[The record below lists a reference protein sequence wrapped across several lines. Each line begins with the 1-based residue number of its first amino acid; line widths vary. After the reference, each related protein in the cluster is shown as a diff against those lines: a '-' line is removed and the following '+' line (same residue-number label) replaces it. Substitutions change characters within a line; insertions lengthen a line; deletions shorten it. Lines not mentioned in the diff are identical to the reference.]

1 MIYLVRVLA
10 WEPCGYEEFRSG
22 RPMGRIVEQ
31 VRIEVWLAIPWVV
44 EISWIR
50 AVNAIV
56 LENVGETISSDAWL
70 EVLVMI
76 EALDASL
83 TGTLY

>member
-1 MIYLVRVLA
+1 
-10 WEPCGYEEFRSG
+10 
-22 RPMGRIVEQ
+22 MGRIVEQ

>member
-1 MIYLVRVLA
+1 
-10 WEPCGYEEFRSG
+10 
-22 RPMGRIVEQ
+22 MGRIVEQ

-70 EVLVMI
+70 EVW
-76 EALDASL
+76 
-83 TGTLY
+83 